1 MSQARGK
8 AKRGKGTPLIIGVV
22 LVLAVVVVGGAMF
35 AGGGR
40 SSSAPIPVSPTPLT
54 TESVQ
59 SSLAGYRGKVVIL
72 DFWATWC
79 GPCRMEIPGFITLQN
94 KYRSQGLEIIGVS
107 IDPITPRGNPGGAPA
122 VEPFMRSSGI
132 NYTILMVTNPAAL
145 SGYDI
150 SRGIP
155 TTYVIDREGKVI
167 RTYIG
172 AQSMAVFE
180 NDISQLL

>member
-1 MSQARGK
+1 
-8 AKRGKGTPLIIGVV
+8 
-22 LVLAVVVVGGAMF
+22 
-35 AGGGR
+35 
-40 SSSAPIPVSPTPLT
+40 
-54 TESVQ
+54 
-59 SSLAGYRGKVVIL
+59 
-72 DFWATWC
+72 
-79 GPCRMEIPGFITLQN
+79 
-94 KYRSQGLEIIGVS
+94 
-107 IDPITPRGNPGGAPA
+107 
-122 VEPFMRSSGI
+122 MRSSGI